1 MLDLGHK
8 LLGSVLNPVAMVTG
22 KPNKTKIKNHLI
34 FHKELKIVLYIVQDT
49 LI

>member
-22 KPNKTKIKNHLI
+22 KPNKTKIKKNRLVEN
-34 FHKELKIVLYIVQDT
+34 FHWYCADFLYAY
-49 LI
+49 